1 MILVLG
7 RAGMTTGTEGD
18 RVGELFH
25 RAGALLR
32 GRVPIPPGH
41 AKSHAQPPLI
51 YVALSSTSRPG
62 G

>member
-7 RAGMTTGTEGD
+7 RAGMTTDTEGD
-18 RVGELFH
+18 RVSELFH

-32 GRVPIPPGH
+32 GRVVIPP
-41 AKSHAQPPLI
+41 AWAIAHAQPPLI
-51 YVALSSTSRPG
+51 YAALPSTSRPG